1 MVGED
6 DEDDELED
14 ELEEEDMDDIDDI
27 PDRNSVSVF
36 LLSTCP
42 LVFILVLLFN
52 LSCLIF
58 NPSLDQS
65 GLVFFAFNPHSR
77 LCF

>member
-42 LVFILVLLFN
+42 LVFILILFN
-52 LSCLIF
+52 LSCLFF
-58 NPSLDQS
+58 NPSYWTN
-65 GLVFFAFNPHSR
+65 LV
-77 LCF
+77 

>member
-27 PDRNSVSVF
+27 PDRNSVSVI
-36 LLSTCP
+36 LLAENQFHKLKTIK
-42 LVFILVLLFN
+42 VK
-52 LSCLIF
+52 SCL
-58 NPSLDQS
+58 
-65 GLVFFAFNPHSR
+65 
-77 LCF
+77 